1 MVLVTGATGLIGS
14 ELLPRLT
21 AGGAP
26 VRCLVRDPRRLG
38 AERVRVQIV
47 LGDLADHR
55 SLANATRGVR
65 HVIHLA
71 AASHDQAGGTIEEL
85 GSIATWRL
93 IEAAEAAGV
102 ERFTYFS
109 ALGAVRGA
117 PTRLLRDKAIAEDAV
132 ASARIATTT
141 FALSLAHASPD
152 PLFTAIDACS
162 RAGLIPVPGAGLYQ
176 PIWVS
181 DIADAVIAQAALPSQ
196 PGHQRIELA
205 GPQALDLRTISRLIG
220 SSLGRR
226 RPALPTTPGFAKTML
241 RIAASGAVELPMV
254 WDRQALLGGEMIAS
268 GGSADALA
276 LGVSPRRFSDVLG
289 LD

>member
-1 MVLVTGATGLIGS
+1 MLLVTGATGLIGS

-21 AGGAP
+21 ASGTP

-55 SLANATRGVR
+55 SLANATRGVS

-71 AASHDQAGGTIEEL
+71 AASHDQQEGTIEEL

-93 IEAAEAAGV
+93 IEAAESAGV
-102 ERFTYFS
+102 ERFSYFS
-109 ALGAVRGA
+109 PLGAVRGA

-132 ASARIATTT
+132 AAARISTTT
-141 FALSLAHASPD
+141 FALSLAHAAPD

-162 RAGLIPVPGAGLYQ
+162 RAGIIPVVGSGRYQ
-176 PIWVS
+176 PIWVP
-181 DIADAVIAQAALPSQ
+181 DIVDAVIAQSSLPPE
-196 PGHQRIELA
+196 PGHQRVELA
-205 GPQALDLRTISRLIG
+205 GPQALDLRTVSRLIG

-226 RPALPTTPGFAKTML
+226 RPALTVPAGFAKTL
-241 RIAASGAVELPMV
+241 LKVAASGAVELPIV
-254 WDRQALLGGEMIAS
+254 WDPQALLGAEMIAA
-268 GGSADALA
+268 GGTAGALA
-276 LGVSPRRFSDVLG
+276 LGVSPRRLSDVLG

>member
-1 MVLVTGATGLIGS
+1 MLLVTGATGLIGS

-21 AGGAP
+21 AGSEP

-93 IEAAEAAGV
+93 IEAAEAAGA
-102 ERFTYFS
+102 EHFSYFS
-109 ALGAVRGA
+109 PLGAERGA
-117 PTRLLRDKAIAEDAV
+117 PTRLLRDKAIAQDAV

-152 PLFTAIDACS
+152 PLFTAIDGCS
-162 RAGLIPVPGAGLYQ
+162 RAGMIPVPGHGRYQ
-176 PIWVS
+176 PIWVP
-181 DIADAVIAQAALPSQ
+181 DIADAVIAQSAVPADQS
-196 PGHQRIELA
+196 HRRVELA

-226 RPALPTTPGFAKTML
+226 RPALPVTPGFAKAML
-241 RIAASGAVELPMV
+241 RLATSGAVELPMV
-254 WDRQALLGGEMIAS
+254 WDQQALLGAEMIAAR
-268 GGSADALA
+268 GSDDLAA
-276 LGVSPRRFSDVLG
+276 LGLSPRRFSDVLG

>member
-1 MVLVTGATGLIGS
+1 M
-14 ELLPRLT
+14 
-21 AGGAP
+21 
-26 VRCLVRDPRRLG
+26 
-38 AERVRVQIV
+38 RVQIV

-162 RAGLIPVPGAGLYQ
+162 RAGIIPVPGAGRYQ

-220 SSLGRR
+220 SSLRRR
-226 RPALPTTPGFAKTML
+226 RPALPTTPGFAKTLL

>member
-1 MVLVTGATGLIGS
+1 MLRVPGATGLIGS
-14 ELLPRLT
+14 ELLTRLT
-21 AGGAP
+21 AGGEP

-55 SLANATRGVR
+55 SLANATRGVS

-102 ERFTYFS
+102 ERFSYFS
-109 ALGAVRGA
+109 ALGAGRGA

-132 ASARIATTT
+132 AAARIATTT

-152 PLFTAIDACS
+152 TLFTAIDACS
-162 RAGLIPVPGAGLYQ
+162 RVGVIPVPGTGHYQ
-176 PIWVS
+176 PIGVS
-181 DIADAVIAQAALPSQ
+181 DIVEAVVAQLALP
-196 PGHQRIELA
+196 PRAEHQRVELA

-226 RPALPTTPGFAKTML
+226 RPAVPVTPGFAKTML
-241 RIAASGAVELPMV
+241 RVAASGAVELPMV
-254 WDRQALLGGEMIAS
+254 WDRQALLGAEMIAPS
-268 GGSADALA
+268 GSADALA
-276 LGVSPRRFSDVLG
+276 LGVSPRRISDLLG

>member
-1 MVLVTGATGLIGS
+1 MLLVTGATGLIGS

-21 AGGAP
+21 AGGEP

-55 SLANATRGVR
+55 SLANATRGVS

-71 AASHDQAGGTIEEL
+71 AASHDQDGGTIEEL

-93 IEAAEAAGV
+93 IEAAEAAGA
-102 ERFTYFS
+102 ERFSYFS

-141 FALSLAHASPD
+141 FALSPGKRASCGLSVPKEKFVTESSKVTERAV
-152 PLFTAIDACS
+152 PLKFPLTKRS
-162 RAGLIPVPGAGLYQ
+162 Y
-176 PIWVS
+176 
-181 DIADAVIAQAALPSQ
+181 LP
-196 PGHQRIELA
+196 A
-205 GPQALDLRTISRLIG
+205 
-220 SSLGRR
+220 
-226 RPALPTTPGFAKTML
+226 
-241 RIAASGAVELPMV
+241 
-254 WDRQALLGGEMIAS
+254 
-268 GGSADALA
+268 
-276 LGVSPRRFSDVLG
+276 
-289 LD
+289 